1 MSEAVA
7 RPMTADGF
15 LEWAQEQESRYELV
29 DGVPVAMAGAKRQHD
44 RIVANLGGMLFA
56 ALRGHRCQNFTADF
70 AVRIPSG
77 NIRRPDAG
85 IDCAPFDRDAL
96 VAGAPIFVAEV
107 LSPSTR
113 TFDQFQKLEEYKSV
127 PGLRHILLI
136 DPDAPRASLWFR
148 DRDDAWRLTT
158 VEGLD
163 ATISLTEP
171 PIMIDLATLYE
182 GTTFPPRIRLMV
194 V

>member
-1 MSEAVA
+1 
-7 RPMTADGF
+7 MTQDAF
-15 LEWAQEQESRYELV
+15 LEWCQNQEGRYELI

-44 RIVANLGGMLFA
+44 RIAANLGGMLFA

-77 NIRRPDAG
+77 NVRRPDAG

-96 VAGAPIFVAEV
+96 AAGAPVFVAEV

-136 DPDAPRASLWFR
+136 DPDAARVSLWSR
-148 DRDDAWRLTT
+148 DGDEPWRLSTM
-158 VEGLD
+158 EGLD
-163 ATISLTEP
+163 AVITLNEP
-171 PIMIDLATLYE
+171 EIAIDLATLYE
-182 GTTFPPRIRLMV
+182 GTTFPPRPRLMLV
-194 V
+194 